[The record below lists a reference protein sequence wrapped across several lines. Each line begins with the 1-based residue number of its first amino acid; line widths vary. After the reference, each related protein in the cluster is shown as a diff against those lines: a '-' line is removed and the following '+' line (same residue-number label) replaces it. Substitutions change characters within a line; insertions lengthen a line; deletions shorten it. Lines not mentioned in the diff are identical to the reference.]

1 VEDGAV
7 EPAPV
12 VPGDRVVLTRWT
24 DADVPAVLELAAD
37 PVTRRGAPSLRRVGT
52 KDDARAWLAGRSSP
66 TRVDWAVRDAETGR
80 FLGRVGL
87 HHVDPSLGQA
97 DIGYGTTP
105 SARGQ
110 GVATRAV
117 EAACRHGFEALGLRR
132 ITLRHAVGN
141 TASCHVAMACG
152 FVLEGVERAVLDD
165 GEGGF
170 DDVHLHARLADDPPG
185 PLVTPAPRHPVELAA
200 GPYRLRAWAESDAPA
215 VLAAAADPEIARWNP
230 FASTTPD
237 LAAALAWCAGR
248 ADWDGSHASWA
259 VCAASGELLGS
270 VSLHQLDPH
279 NAGGE
284 VGYWTAPPARGRG
297 VAAAAVRTAARFAF
311 EVLGLQRVEL
321 FHAVDNPASCRV
333 ATKAGFALEG
343 THRSSFR
350 YGDGRLHDEH
360 SHARLAADADANA
373 DQKD

>member
-1 VEDGAV
+1 M
-7 EPAPV
+7 EPPAQV
-12 VPGDRVVLTRWT
+12 VPGDRVVLTPWT
-24 DADVPAVLELAAD
+24 DADVPAVLALAAD
-37 PVTRRGAPSLRRVGT
+37 PVTRRGAPSLRRVAT
-52 KDDARAWLAGRSSP
+52 EDDARAWLADRSSA
-66 TRVDWAVRDAETGR
+66 TQVDWAVRDASSGQ

-87 HHVDPSLGQA
+87 HHIDPALGQA

-117 EAACRHGFEALGLRR
+117 EAACRHGFGAMGLRR
-132 ITLRHAVGN
+132 IALRHAVGN
-141 TASCHVAMACG
+141 TASCHVAMAGG
-152 FVLEGVERAVLDD
+152 FAVEGVERAALDD

-185 PLVTPAPRHPVELAA
+185 PLVTPAPRHPVELA
-200 GPYRLRAWAESDAPA
+200 GGSYRLRPWAESDAPA
-215 VLAAAADPEIARWNP
+215 VLAAAGDPEIARWNP
-230 FASTTPD
+230 FAETTTD
-237 LAAALAWCAGR
+237 LAGALAWCANR

-259 VCAASGELLGS
+259 VCGPDGELLGS

-284 VGYWTAPPARGRG
+284 VGYWTAPHARGRG

-311 EVLGLQRVEL
+311 DVLALQRVEL

-360 SHARLAADADANA
+360 SHARLASDD
-373 DQKD
+373 